1 VDAIQERL
9 AAYAH
14 ALRADAIP
22 AGALHAAIVRVI
34 DTLGAVLGG
43 FDDECNRISRSVAM
57 EVPLA
62 TGATLLGTAFK
73 APADM
78 AAFVNG
84 TTSRSAEIN
93 DVYHAPDSKNGH
105 PSDVIMPL
113 LAVAEITHARGRD
126 FLASVILAY
135 EIYLRFATG
144 FSNRAF
150 DATNFCC
157 IAVAAGSA
165 KLMGLSESQIAEAL
179 SMAAVP
185 NGALNQSR
193 TGHLTMWKSVA
204 SGQAGR
210 AGVFAAQLAARG
222 MRGAAEPFTGKHGW
236 CAHIARGELKLEAMG
251 GGTTPFRISD
261 TLIKPRMACLHTLA
275 PILAAEKAAAP
286 LRGKLHQISE
296 VLVEVYRASERAVVS
311 VDKAGGTDPHWNP
324 DSRETADHSVPYCVA
339 ATLLDGSVNT
349 ASFDTAHLTSPVL
362 RSILAVTTL
371 RENTAFTDAYERN
384 PVEYRCRV
392 TVRLNDG
399 QTVVGETGCEH
410 GDLSDTR
417 SDAKIAAKF
426 LSFANARLGGQQ
438 AAALLTKLW
447 AIHAMSDVAV
457 LPPMLCFAG

>member
-1 VDAIQERL
+1 
-9 AAYAH
+9 
-14 ALRADAIP
+14 
-22 AGALHAAIVRVI
+22 
-34 DTLGAVLGG
+34 
-43 FDDECNRISRSVAM
+43 
-57 EVPLA
+57 
-62 TGATLLGTAFK
+62 
-73 APADM
+73 
-78 AAFVNG
+78 
-84 TTSRSAEIN
+84 
-93 DVYHAPDSKNGH
+93 
-105 PSDVIMPL
+105 
-113 LAVAEITHARGRD
+113 
-126 FLASVILAY
+126 
-135 EIYLRFATG
+135 
-144 FSNRAF
+144 
-150 DATNFCC
+150 
-157 IAVAAGSA
+157 
-165 KLMGLSESQIAEAL
+165 
-179 SMAAVP
+179 
-185 NGALNQSR
+185 
-193 TGHLTMWKSVA
+193 
-204 SGQAGR
+204 
-210 AGVFAAQLAARG
+210 LAARG

-236 CAHIARGELKLEAMG
+236 CAHIAHGELKLEAMG

-438 AAALLTKLW
+438 AAALLAKLW
-447 AIHAMSDVAV
+447 AIHTMSDVAV
-457 LPPMLCFAG
+457 LPPVLCFAG